1 MPIKYQP
8 SVAYNTVKYMPQFYH
23 SIICRST
30 YHRMYLIEPIDK
42 HIRPFYPIRITYQS
56 MECNRHKTPHFI
68 I

>member
-23 SIICRST
+23 SYICHST

-42 HIRPFYPIRITYQS
+42 HIRPFYPIRITY
-56 MECNRHKTPHFI
+56 
-68 I
+68 